1 MRLRFDAVNGFQTF
15 VLLRFSFAIL
25 LSIAMVKSG
34 TALAVIGQ
42 YEALM
47 LLGGLFTFFW
57 TTGLLNGLLSYFPTL
72 VPSARPAFLT
82 EVTVLVT
89 VLSTSMAALLWL
101 GRDWIV
107 PTLTSFEELPHYH
120 WMCLWV
126 ALNLPTYLVEH
137 LYILQDHPRKMV
149 AFGLYSFGGQFLAV
163 VLPLLLG
170 YGLGVSFQ
178 CLVALAATKQLW
190 LWLELYPV
198 TSRRVRWQHL
208 RPYLAIA
215 SPLVIYTLV
224 GGMMNSLDGVIIM
237 RHLDETAFVIYRNG
251 ARELPI
257 SLALLNAMS
266 AALVPQVARDLRA
279 SLATIRQRTGRLIAP
294 LFALSVVL
302 MFLAEWA
309 FPLVF
314 SSDFTGS
321 ALVFKVY
328 LLILVSRIIL
338 PQTLLI
344 GLQRTRTILWASVLE
359 TTLNLVLSLWWI
371 THWGLAGVALATVV
385 AFLTEKLYLMIYL
398 QRKLAIAPNAY
409 IRLRAWLGWSAA
421 LLAAF
426 ALSEWG

>member
-34 TALAVIGQ
+34 TSLAIIGQ

-47 LLGGLFTFFW
+47 LLGSLFTFFW
-57 TTGLLNGLLSYFPTL
+57 MTGLLNGLLSYFPKLDPTT
-72 VPSARPAFLT
+72 RPAFLT
-82 EVTVLVT
+82 EVAALVT
-89 VLSTSMAALLWL
+89 LLSAGMAVLLWL
-101 GRDWIV
+101 GRGWVV
-107 PTLTSFEELPHYH
+107 PTLTSFEALPHYH

-126 ALNLPTYLVEH
+126 ALNLPTYLLEH
-137 LYILQDHPRKMV
+137 LYILQDRPRKMV
-149 AFGLYSFGGQFLAV
+149 SFGLYSFGGQFLAV

-170 YGLGVSFQ
+170 YGLAVSFQ
-178 CLVALAATKQLW
+178 WLVALAVTKQIW
-190 LWLELYPV
+190 LWVELYPV
-198 TSRRVRWQHL
+198 ASRRLRWQHL
-208 RPYLAIA
+208 RPYLAVA

-251 ARELPI
+251 ARELPL

-266 AALVPQVARDLRA
+266 AALVPQVATDLRA

-294 LFALSVVL
+294 LFGLSIAL
-302 MFLAEWA
+302 MFLAQWA

-321 ALVFKVY
+321 ALIFKVY

-344 GLQRTRTILWASVLE
+344 GLQHTRIILWASVLE
-359 TTLNLVLSLWWI
+359 TGLNLTLSLWWI
-371 THWGLAGVALATVV
+371 SYWGLAGVALATVV
-385 AFLTEKLYLMIYL
+385 AFLTEKLFLIIYL
-398 QRKLAIAPNAY
+398 QRRLAIAPSAY
-409 IRLRAWLGWSAA
+409 IRLWPWLGWSAA